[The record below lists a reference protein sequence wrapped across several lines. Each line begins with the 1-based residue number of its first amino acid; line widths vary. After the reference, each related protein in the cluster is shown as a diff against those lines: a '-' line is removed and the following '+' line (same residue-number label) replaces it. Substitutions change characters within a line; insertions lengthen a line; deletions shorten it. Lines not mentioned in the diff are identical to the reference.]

1 MWDQR
6 KLGTRM
12 ANIATAA
19 LFIFVI
25 ALLSA
30 LSSPAS
36 ASSAEM
42 YYSMGQK
49 YMEKGD
55 FDMAALGF
63 EKAVELARD
72 WPEAHNA
79 LGMAYVQLLRFRDA
93 VDHFNKAIELKPDY
107 NEAKINRRKAITS
120 VERYEPMK
128 KSRLSRWHKAAILG
142 GVTVTIALLSALI
155 VQLAT

>member
-1 MWDQR
+1 
-6 KLGTRM
+6 M

-19 LFIFVI
+19 LFIFAI
-25 ALLSA
+25 AFLSA
-30 LSSPAS
+30 LSPPAS

-63 EKAVELARD
+63 GKAVELAPN

-79 LGMAYVQLLRFRDA
+79 LGMAYVEILRFRDA
-93 VDHFNKAIELKPDY
+93 VDHFNKAIALKPDY
-107 NEAKINRRKAITS
+107 NEARINRRKAMTS

-142 GVTVTIALLSALI
+142 GVTATIALISAII
-155 VQLAT
+155 VYLAT